1 MYVLTTIKPAP
12 LVNQID
18 AQISLSIISLAF
30 DAQIIERKFS
40 CSLGVP

>member
-18 AQISLSIISLAF
+18 EQISLSIISRTF

-40 CSLGVP
+40 CSFGVL